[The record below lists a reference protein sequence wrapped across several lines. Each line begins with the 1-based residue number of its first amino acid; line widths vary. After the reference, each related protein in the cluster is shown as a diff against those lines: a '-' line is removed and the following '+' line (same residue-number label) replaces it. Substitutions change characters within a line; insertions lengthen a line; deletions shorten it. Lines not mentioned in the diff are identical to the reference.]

1 MSKFMLKC
9 TGVRRAVYILFSSIG
24 RGFFLGSF
32 SGGRLLLRIFLR
44 FVTKDSIIVRRVLLM
59 VGRAL
64 LRSLTHSLHIPAMQC
79 GDKYPGV

>member
-9 TGVRRAVYILFSSIG
+9 SGVRRAVHILFSST
-24 RGFFLGSF
+24 
-32 SGGRLLLRIFLR
+32 GGRLLLRIFLR
-44 FVTKDSIIVRRVLLM
+44 FLTKDSIEVRRILLM

-79 GDKYPGV
+79 EDKYPGVLDD